1 MKVCTVSTNGHTL
14 FYKMQKASFSVN
26 VLCVLV
32 YLTLLVRRHQTVHL
46 VGFREVQLGPVWN
59 LLKLWTLIEGAT
71 HSCLPGSGVV
81 RNPIRQLPSELC
93 PRLCMKVYKK
103 EINEVNVMTKPYN
116 LHISIC

>member
-1 MKVCTVSTNGHTL
+1 MNLNKIHIVYFNIKYSTNPNQLKVMKVCTVSTNGHTL

-81 RNPIRQLPSELC
+81 RNPIRQIGRASCRE
-93 PRLCMKVYKK
+93 RV
-103 EINEVNVMTKPYN
+103 
-116 LHISIC
+116 